1 MSRTVIR
8 ERESF
13 WIFIFVGLPPEME
26 LSGMLHAYEFP
37 PPEPTGIGVTIVSGV
52 DVLVTNTTGTFVG
65 VVVGVDVSVG
75 GMRVG
80 VESTAYVSVLM
91 GNVATT
97 TVF

>member
-8 ERESF
+8 ARESF

-26 LSGMLHAYEFP
+26 FNGRLHAYEFP
-37 PPEPTGIGVTIVSGV
+37 PPATTGIGVTIVSGV
-52 DVLVTNTTGTFVG
+52 AVSVANTTGTSVG
-65 VVVGVDVSVG
+65 VVVDVDVSVG

-80 VESTAYVSVLM
+80 VESAVYV
-91 GNVATT
+91 AAT